1 MKEIKLLIADDHPM
15 VRHGLR
21 SMVDGHRDIQVA
33 AEVGTADDLM
43 DALET
48 TTVDVLLLDVS
59 MPGPGIRAVL
69 RQVQSRYP
77 SVAVLVVSVHAEE
90 LLGVPAISAGASGYI
105 KKDCTPVELTT
116 AVRKVAQGGKY
127 VSDSLAEHLAD
138 LVGRRSGQ
146 PPNLALSDRELHVL
160 RRTASGKTVKQIA
173 AELSLSPKTISTYR
187 SRILNKLGLES
198 QAEAVQYAIH
208 NRLVD

>member
-1 MKEIKLLIADDHPM
+1 MKKIKLLIADDHPM

-21 SMVDGHRDIQVA
+21 SMVQGHRDIQVV
-33 AEVGTADDLM
+33 AEVDSADDLLG
-43 DALET
+43 ALEKT
-48 TTVDVLLLDVS
+48 AVDVVLLDVS
-59 MPGPGIRAVL
+59 MPGPGVRVVIN
-69 RQVQSRYP
+69 QVQSTYP
-77 SVAVLVVSVHAEE
+77 NVTVLVVSVHPEE

-105 KKDCTPVELTT
+105 TKDCTPAELTT

-138 LVGRRSGQ
+138 LVGKRANQ
-146 PPNLALSDRELHVL
+146 PRIVVLSDRELHVL

-187 SRILNKLGLES
+187 SRILTKLGLES